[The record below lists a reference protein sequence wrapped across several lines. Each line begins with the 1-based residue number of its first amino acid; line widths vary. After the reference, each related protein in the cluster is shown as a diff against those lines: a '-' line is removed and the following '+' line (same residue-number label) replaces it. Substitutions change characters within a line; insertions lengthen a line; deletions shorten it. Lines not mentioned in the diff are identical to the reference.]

1 MVAVVVLVAVGL
13 ECSEEKREGMRV
25 VFIGVEVEAEVEV
38 EVEVEVAI
46 VAVEGD
52 EQTGLEAGEDTVV
65 LRTPFIV
72 MPIPLP

>member
-38 EVEVEVAI
+38 EVEVAI

-52 EQTGLEAGEDTVV
+52 EETGLEAGEDTVV

>member
-25 VFIGVEVEAEVEV
+25 VFIGVEVE
-38 EVEVEVAI
+38 VEVAI

-52 EQTGLEAGEDTVV
+52 EETGLEAGEDTVV

>member
-38 EVEVEVAI
+38 EVEVAI

-52 EQTGLEAGEDTVV
+52 EETGLETGEDTVV

>member
-25 VFIGVEVEAEVEV
+25 VFIGVEVE
-38 EVEVEVAI
+38 VEVEVAI

-52 EQTGLEAGEDTVV
+52 EETGLEAGEDTVV